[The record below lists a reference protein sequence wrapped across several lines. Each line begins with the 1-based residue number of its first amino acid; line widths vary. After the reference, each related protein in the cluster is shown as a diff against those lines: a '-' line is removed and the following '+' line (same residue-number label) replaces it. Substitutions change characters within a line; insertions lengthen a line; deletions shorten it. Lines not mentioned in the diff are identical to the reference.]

1 MLYAQSLRCALHVFI
16 LTLLTCSVNAQGL
29 VSREPDSLQQLL
41 AKSKPDTHR
50 VSLQLQ
56 LGRYLVYKPG
66 ESETDMNSARSYAEQ
81 ARVLSQKLAFQVG
94 EIQSLNLL
102 GTISR
107 EAKDHPKAIAYQKA
121 AIDLS
126 KQQPDKKLEISSH
139 LLLAHALR
147 EKGDVP
153 DARKEVQTAIDICNT
168 SGYTNE
174 AGEAYIELGNTYA
187 NWGEELQEKITFY
200 RQALKSYEQTQNKR
214 KQADV
219 LKDLGDLYGL
229 QSNFSLSLVQLQK
242 SLALYRSINYPYLQG
257 VYDLLGFISSEMGD
271 YQEGLKYGLLAVTT
285 AENVKD
291 TTMQLCTIYNRV
303 GITYFDLKEHEKAHF
318 YYTKS
323 LQIAE
328 KYKDLGSI
336 RVVSGNIANVLMNLR
351 QPQKA
356 LVLLKYLEKNYPPQT
371 IIDRMHL
378 HARFLNTYSHLKQFT
393 AAQRYCDQL
402 LLISAQFGK
411 YDSEHQ
417 FLYWNIIRFYLASN
431 QREQARKYLV
441 KFEELC
447 NHSRDLKGSA
457 RAQLYWFKL
466 DSMESNYTSAI
477 KHYQKYKEL
486 EDSLYDENKSKQL
499 ARMDVQFQ
507 TAQKEKD
514 ILLKEQNIQTL
525 TKEKLLQTEK
535 IRRGELV
542 RRFIIAGS
550 ILLLVLLAV
559 IYNRFRLKQK
569 SNRKLEAQQQ
579 ELEAQQKVISEKN
592 SHLSEL
598 LTEKDIL
605 LVQKDTLIGEK
616 DQLLTEKEWLL
627 KEIHHRVKNNLQV
640 VMSLLNSQAA
650 SLEDKAALSA
660 IQESQHRVQAMA
672 LIHQK
677 LYQAD
682 SVARIP
688 LPSYI
693 DEVVS
698 YLQDSYDLP
707 QPIRFNLSVE
717 PIELDVTQ
725 AVPLGLIINEAI
737 TNALKY
743 AFPNG
748 RTGTI
753 SLSLHQLTK
762 STYELNI
769 KDDGVGLPKNYDPS
783 RSRSLGMTLL
793 HGFSRQLNGE
803 LNIISPPGMTI
814 NLLFSEEQLN
824 EIHTQAAYAR

>member
-1 MLYAQSLRCALHVFI
+1 MSSVKAQKIVLPEA
-16 LTLLTCSVNAQGL
+16 
-29 VSREPDSLQQLL
+29 DSLQRLL
-41 AKSKPDTHR
+41 RESKPDTHR
-50 VSLQLQ
+50 VRLQLQ
-56 LGRYLVYKPG
+56 LGTYLVYKPG
-66 ESETDMNSARSYAEQ
+66 EFQADINNARAYAEH
-81 ARVLSQKLAFQVG
+81 ARTLSQKLAFHAG
-94 EIQSLNLL
+94 EIHSLNLL

-107 EAKDHPKAIAYQKA
+107 EAKDFPKAIVYQKA
-121 AIDLS
+121 AISLS
-126 KQQPDKKLEISSH
+126 QRQRDTKREVTSY

-147 EKGDVP
+147 DKGDVQ
-153 DARKEVQTAIDICNT
+153 DARKEVQTAIEICKTN
-168 SGYTNE
+168 GYANE
-174 AGEAYIELGNTYA
+174 AAEAYIELGNTYA
-187 NWGEELQEKITFY
+187 NWGEELEQKIVLYGHALQNFEQTDNKR
-200 RQALKSYEQTQNKR
+200 RQA
-214 KQADV
+214 DI

-229 QSNFSLSLVQLQK
+229 QSNFPRALLELRK
-242 SLALYRSINYPYLQG
+242 SLELYRSINYPYLQG

-271 YQEGLKYGLLAVTT
+271 YQDGLKYGLMAVTT

-291 TTMQLCTIYNRV
+291 STLQMCTIYNRV

-323 LQIAE
+323 LHIAE
-328 KYKDLGSI
+328 RYKDLPSI
-336 RVVSGNIANVLMNLR
+336 RIVSGNIANVLMNLR

-356 LVLLKYLEKNYPPQT
+356 LLLLQHVAKNYPPESL
-371 IIDRMHL
+371 IDRIHL
-378 HARFLNTYSHLKQFT
+378 ISRFLNTHAHLKQY
-393 AAQRYCDQL
+393 AQAQRYCDQL
-402 LLISAQFGK
+402 LIISGELGK
-411 YDSEHQ
+411 NDTEQQ
-417 FLYWNIIRFYLASN
+417 FLYWNIIRFFLASN
-431 QREQARKYLV
+431 QREQARKYLA
-441 KFEELC
+441 KFEQLC
-447 NHSRDLKGSA
+447 KESRDLKGSA
-457 RAQLYWFKL
+457 RAQLYWFQL
-466 DSMESNYTSAI
+466 DSMEANYTSAI
-477 KHYQKYKEL
+477 KHYQKYKKL

-507 TAQKEKD
+507 TEQKEND
-514 ILLKEQNIQTL
+514 LLLKEQNIQTL
-525 TKEKLLQTEK
+525 TKEKLLQAEK
-535 IRRGELV
+535 IRRDELI
-542 RRFIIAGS
+542 RRFIISGT
-550 ILLLVLLAV
+550 ILLLLLLAV

-569 SNRKLEAQQQ
+569 SNRKLEAQQVELQAQQQ
-579 ELEAQQKVISEKN
+579 ELKAQQTVIREKN
-592 SHLSEL
+592 EHLSEL

-650 SLEDKAALSA
+650 SLEDEAALSA

-677 LYQAD
+677 LYQAE

-688 LPSYI
+688 MPSYI

-698 YLQDSYDLP
+698 YLHDSYDLP

-737 TNALKY
+737 TNAFKY

-748 RTGTI
+748 RTGTV
-753 SLSLHQLTK
+753 SLSLQQLTI
-762 STYELNI
+762 STYKLTI

-783 RSRSLGMTLL
+783 RSRSLGMTLM

-814 NLLFSEEQLN
+814 NLVFAEEQLSK
-824 EIHTQAAYAR
+824 ILTHAAYAR